1 MLHKNDDIAQG
12 AVEGVLLVGFRCQRR
27 KMAAR
32 STHMI
37 NWPPLTTSTTAT
49 MAMMMVMIL
58 KVYPHDILKIF
69 LLNTPH
75 TNTVF
80 ETHQC
85 PNRRKFTV
93 SLQPTGWVFKI
104 DSERVQH

>member
-1 MLHKNDDIAQG
+1 MHKNDDIAQG

-49 MAMMMVMIL
+49 MAMMMVMIV
-58 KVYPHDILKIF
+58 KVYPHDKASKNIFTEYLPPPFKDGYRKKIF
-69 LLNTPH
+69 GTLSKLANLKT
-75 TNTVF
+75 TLIA
-80 ETHQC
+80 TH
-85 PNRRKFTV
+85 KH
-93 SLQPTGWVFKI
+93 L
-104 DSERVQH
+104 DE